1 MKERHTVG
9 NTYSRKGDNKM
20 SVLEAKQITKIY
32 GDAGSENATKALAGI
47 DFSVEEG
54 EFVAIMGPSGSGKST
69 LVSILSGITDPTTG
83 SIVIG
88 DKRIDQMDKFE
99 MSLFRRRS
107 LGFVFQEF
115 NLLDSLTIKEN
126 IILPMVLDKKETK
139 QMNDKADQV
148 MKLFEIN
155 HIADKYPYEIS
166 GGQQQRAAVCRSLVN
181 DPLLVFADEP
191 TGNLDS
197 KSANAVM
204 SCFKRMNEEKNTTIL
219 MVTHDVFA
227 ASFCKKVIF
236 IKDGKICLEVVN
248 KGTRKEFF
256 NRILDCQAVVGG
268 ENNDL

>member
-1 MKERHTVG
+1 
-9 NTYSRKGDNKM
+9 M
-20 SVLEAKQITKIY
+20 SVLEAKQVTKIY
-32 GDAGSENATKALAGI
+32 GGIKSDNSTKALNGV
-47 DFSVEEG
+47 DFKVDEG

-69 LVSILSGITDPTTG
+69 LISILSGITEPTTG
-83 SIVIG
+83 SVIIDG
-88 DKRIDQMDKFE
+88 KRIDQMDRFD
-99 MSLFRRRS
+99 MALFRRRS

-126 IILPMVLDKKETK
+126 IILPMVLDKRESIT
-139 QMNDKADQV
+139 MNLKAAEV
-148 MKLFEIN
+148 MELFEISN
-155 HIADKYPYEIS
+155 IADKYPYEVS

-181 DPLLVFADEP
+181 EPVMVFADEP

-204 SCFKRMNEEKNTTIL
+204 NCFKKMNEERNTTIL

-236 IKDGKICLEVVN
+236 IKDGKIYLEVAN

-256 NRILDCQAVVGG
+256 NRILDCQAALGG

>member
-1 MKERHTVG
+1 
-9 NTYSRKGDNKM
+9 M
-20 SVLEAKQITKIY
+20 SVLEAKQLMKIY
-32 GDAGSENATKALAGI
+32 GDAKSENSTKALNGV
-47 DFSVEEG
+47 DFKVEEG

-69 LVSILSGITDPTTG
+69 LVSILSGITEPTTG
-83 SIVIG
+83 SVVING
-88 DKRIDQMDKFE
+88 KRIDQMDRFD
-99 MSLFRRRS
+99 MALFRRRS

-126 IILPMVLDKKETK
+126 IILPMVLDKKESTT
-139 QMNDKADQV
+139 MNSKAAEV
-148 MKLFEIN
+148 MKLFDIN

-166 GGQQQRAAVCRSLVN
+166 GGQQQRAAVCRALVN
-181 DPLLVFADEP
+181 DPVMVFADEP

-197 KSANAVM
+197 KSANVVM
-204 SCFKRMNEEKNTTIL
+204 NCFKKMNEEKNTTIL

-236 IKDGKICLEVVN
+236 IKDGKIYLEVAN

-256 NRILDCQAVVGG
+256 NRILDCQATLGG